1 MDLFSP
7 HRQRTRVIEVC
18 TDLLNVT
25 PPVTELGLRRGRTIP
40 CSLSTHH
47 FTHCIFFTHSWVFHH
62 HASTYKRKASLLFRS
77 ILGWKLWCTLLI
89 PGFGSHRQVDIWVW
103 DQFGH
108 SVISRRVG
116 ATKRNPVSEKKNWTY
131 KQKLNICSLKSW
143 SYFQMTVHDILPKS

>member
-1 MDLFSP
+1 MDSFSP
-7 HRQRTRVIEVC
+7 HRQRTLVIEVC
-18 TDLLNVT
+18 TDFLNVT

-47 FTHCIFFTHSWVFHH
+47 FTHCIFLTHSWVFHH

-77 ILGWKLWCTLLI
+77 ILAWKLWCTLLI

-103 DQFGH
+103 DQFGL
-108 SVISRRVG
+108 SCDFQKSRG
-116 ATKRNPVSEKKNWTY
+116 YKEKPCLWKKTEHI
-131 KQKLNICSLKSW
+131 KICSLKSW